1 VSDILSSFCILG
13 LLYWFFMLT
22 FFGGWNPYS
31 EKFYTGEEIE
41 NNHGENDKNLDTAL
55 ELANVAM
62 YLDMNGEQ

>member
-1 VSDILSSFCILG
+1 
-13 LLYWFFMLT
+13 MLT

-31 EKFYTGEEIE
+31 EKFYTGEHIE
-41 NNHGENDKNLDTAL
+41 NNYGENDKNLDTAL